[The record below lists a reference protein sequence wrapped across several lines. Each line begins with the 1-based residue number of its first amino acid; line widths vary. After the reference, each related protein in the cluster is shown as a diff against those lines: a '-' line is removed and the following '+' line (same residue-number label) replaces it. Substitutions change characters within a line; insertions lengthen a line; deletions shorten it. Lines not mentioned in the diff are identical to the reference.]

1 MNTRRKPSP
10 GLQKKQPVAA
20 ASAAKAPGTKNQ
32 SKSPVLPGMQQGAAL
47 PGWVYGVI
55 VALAFAFYGNTMLN
69 HYALDDTMVLT
80 QNEFVKRG
88 VSTIPKILKYDTFI
102 GRYGEAVINLPGGRY
117 RPLSVITLAIE
128 YELFTDAETKQ
139 IIHDKLD
146 QGKNDDDAAILIE
159 TPLPYINHFMNI
171 LLYAISAVVLLL
183 IMLRLFPLESA
194 TGWRALFNIPVL
206 TVIFFVAHPVHSE
219 VVANIKG
226 RDEIMTLLGALCAL
240 YFTIRWLDSKKPAD
254 MVYAFVSFLLGLF
267 SKENAI
273 TFLVVIPITIY
284 LIRPC
289 KMKFLICS
297 LLSALLVFP
306 FFKGH
311 AGLFFVSAIPLL
323 VCLFISEKDKRYV
336 IAMLP
341 LYAAAFI
348 FLLAR
353 QSAINLDP
361 LPEKELMNNPFM
373 YMTGSQKWAS
383 IIYVMGRYLWLQL
396 FPYPLTTDYYPYH
409 IPIMNF
415 SDVSVMFFTL
425 LYAVL
430 GAFTLW
436 GIFKRNKYAY
446 AVVWFVVPLSIVSN
460 IFVQVGTFMNERFIY
475 ISSIGF
481 CMVLADFLIYHLP
494 KWLQQ
499 KMLYRG
505 AVTVFVLALLCL
517 YGADTVA
524 RNRAWYDD
532 FTLSTTDVKT
542 SPKSAK
548 ANYDAAR
555 VYNIEVQKATDS
567 TVRDSITRLINKHA
581 RRAVEIHP
589 NYENAL
595 LLLSWSNGVLGQPP
609 DSSVKY
615 LLRLIRRNP
624 FNPFAI
630 DALNAAASNYPNVE
644 KRIEIWEYVVK
655 VAPQRFEAHYNLGAV
670 YANEQGRFQD
680 AAPHFEKSAE
690 LNPNHAPALMAAG
703 AMYANMG
710 KFGKSVELFERAA
723 KLTPNDTIVYINL
736 WRTYSAVGDG
746 VKAQDALSKYWTLKT
761 PPPAQVQP

>member
-1 MNTRRKPSP
+1 MKTQQKP
-10 GLQKKQPVAA
+10 LKKP
-20 ASAAKAPGTKNQ
+20 APA
-32 SKSPVLPGMQQGAAL
+32 PVLPQGAAL
-47 PGWVYGVI
+47 PKWVYGLI
-55 VALAFAFYGNTMLN
+55 FALAFAFYGNTMLN
-69 HYALDDTMVLT
+69 QYALDDTMVLT

-117 RPLSVITLAIE
+117 RPLSVITLAVE

-139 IIHDKLD
+139 IIQDKLD
-146 QGKNDDDAAILIE
+146 QGKNDDDAALLVE
-159 TPLPYINHFMNI
+159 TPLPYVNHFMNI
-171 LLYAISAVVLLL
+171 LLYALTAGVLLL

-194 TGWRALFNIPVL
+194 EGWRAVLNIPVL

-226 RDEIMTLLGALCAL
+226 RDEIMTLLGALGAL
-240 YFTIRWLDSKKPAD
+240 YYTIRWLSSKKPAD
-254 MVYAFVSFLLGLF
+254 MIGAFAAFLIGLF

-284 LIRPC
+284 LLRPC
-289 KMKFLICS
+289 SKKFLICS
-297 LLSALLVFP
+297 LISALLVFP

-311 AGLFFVSAIPLL
+311 AGLFFVSVLPLL
-323 VCLFISEKDKRYV
+323 VCLFISAPDKRHV
-336 IAMLP
+336 QAMLP

-373 YMTGSQKWAS
+373 YMTSPQKWAS

-415 SDVSVMFFTL
+415 SDVSVIAFTL
-425 LYAVL
+425 LYAAM

-481 CMVLADFLIYHLP
+481 CMVLADFLIIQLP
-494 KWLQQ
+494 KWLKQNA
-499 KMLYRG
+499 LYRG
-505 AVTVFVLALLCL
+505 ALGAFLLALLCL

-524 RNRAWYDD
+524 RNRAWHDD
-532 FTLSTTDVKT
+532 FTLSTTDAKT
-542 SPKSAK
+542 SPNSAK

-555 VYNIEVQKATDS
+555 VYNIEVQRATDS
-567 TVRDSITRLINKHA
+567 TVRDSITRLINKYSQ
-581 RRAVEIHP
+581 RAVDIHP

-595 LLLSWSNGVLGQPP
+595 LLLSWSNSVLGQPP

-615 LLRLIRRNP
+615 LLRLIRWNP

-630 DALNAAASNYPNVE
+630 DALAAATANYPNVE
-644 KRIEIWEYVVK
+644 KRLEIWEYVAK
-655 VAPQRFEAHYNLGAV
+655 VAPKRWEANYNLAAI

-680 AAPHFEKSAE
+680 ALPYFEKAME
-690 LNPNHAPALMAAG
+690 LNPTHAPAVMAVG
-703 AMYANMG
+703 AMYANTG
-710 KFGKSVELFERAA
+710 KYGKSVEMFERVA
-723 KLTPNDTIVYINL
+723 KLTPNDTLVYINL
-736 WRTYSAVGDG
+736 WRTYNTVGDG
-746 VKAQDALSKYWTLKT
+746 VKAQEALNRYWALKT
-761 PPPAQVQP
+761 PPPAPPAPVQ

>member
-1 MNTRRKPSP
+1 MNKQHKRPSNFRTKPQIESAKREP
-10 GLQKKQPVAA
+10 IKKAA
-20 ASAAKAPGTKNQ
+20 
-32 SKSPVLPGMQQGAAL
+32 PVLPAIQHGAAL
-47 PGWVYGVI
+47 PKWVYGLI
-55 VALAFAFYGNTMLN
+55 LALVFAFYGNTMLN

-88 VSTIPKILKYDTFI
+88 VGYIPKILKYDTFT
-102 GRYGEAVINLPGGRY
+102 GRYGEIAINLPGGRY
-117 RPLSVITLAIE
+117 RPLSVIMLAVE

-139 IIHDKLD
+139 TIQDKLD
-146 QGKNDDDAAILIE
+146 QGKNDDDAALLIE
-159 TPLPYINHFMNI
+159 TPLPYVNHLVNI
-171 LLYAISAVVLLL
+171 LLYAISAWVLLL

-206 TVIFFVAHPVHSE
+206 TVILFVAHPVHSE

-240 YFTIRWLDSKKPAD
+240 YFTLRWLDTKKLQD
-254 MVYAFVSFLLGLF
+254 IIYASVAFLLGLF

-273 TFLVVIPITIY
+273 TFLVVIPITMY
-284 LIRPC
+284 FIRPC
-289 KMKFLICS
+289 SIKFMICS

-306 FFKGH
+306 FFKGN
-311 AGLFFVSAIPLL
+311 AGLFFVSVVPLL
-323 VCLFISEKDKRYV
+323 ICLFISRQDKRHV
-336 IAMLP
+336 TALLP

-361 LPEKELMNNPFM
+361 LPERELMNNPFM
-373 YMTGSQKWAS
+373 YMTSPQKWAS
-383 IIYVMGRYLWLQL
+383 IIYVMGRYLWLQI

-415 SDVSVMFFTL
+415 SDVSVIFITL
-425 LYAVL
+425 FYVVL
-430 GAFTLW
+430 GAFTFW

-481 CMVLADFLIYHLP
+481 CMVLADFLIYQLP
-494 KWLQQ
+494 KWL
-499 KMLYRG
+499 KRETLYRG
-505 AVTVFVLALLCL
+505 IVAVFVLVLLCL
-517 YGADTVA
+517 YGVDTVA
-524 RNRAWYDD
+524 RNKAWYDD

-555 VYNIEVQKATDS
+555 VYNIEVQRATDS
-567 TVRDSITRLINKHA
+567 TVRDSITHLINKYS

-595 LLLSWSNGVLGQPP
+595 LLLSWSNGALGQPA

-615 LLRLIRRNP
+615 LLRLLRWSPYNA
-624 FNPFAI
+624 FAV
-630 DALNAAASNYPNVE
+630 DALALTTANYPSDQ
-644 KRIEIWEYVVK
+644 KAKIWEYVVK
-655 VAPQRFEAHYNLGAV
+655 VAPQRFEPNYNLAFI
-670 YANEQGRFQD
+670 YANEMGRFED
-680 AAPHFEKSAE
+680 ALSYFEKAIAIK
-690 LNPNHAPALMAAG
+690 PDHAQALMGTG
-703 AMYANMG
+703 AMYANTG
-710 KFGKSVELFERAA
+710 NFGKAVELFKQVE
-723 KLTPNDTIVYINL
+723 KITPNDTLVHINL
-736 WRTYSAVGDG
+736 YRTYSSVGDW
-746 VKAQDALSKYWTLKT
+746 VRAQEALNKYWAVKT
-761 PPPAQVQP
+761 APPPAQ

>member
-1 MNTRRKPSP
+1 MNKQYKRSSNLRNKSHVESAKREP
-10 GLQKKQPVAA
+10 LKKAA
-20 ASAAKAPGTKNQ
+20 PI
-32 SKSPVLPGMQQGAAL
+32 LPTIQQGVAL
-47 PGWVYGVI
+47 PKWVYGVI
-55 VALAFAFYGNTMLN
+55 LALVFAFYGNTMLN

-88 VSTIPKILKYDTFI
+88 ISYIPKIVKYDTFT
-102 GRYGEAVINLPGGRY
+102 GRYGEIAINLPGGRY
-117 RPLSVITLAIE
+117 RPLSVIMLALE
-128 YELFTDAETKQ
+128 YELFTDSETKQ
-139 IIHDKLD
+139 IIQDKLD
-146 QGKNDDDAAILIE
+146 QGKNDDDAPLLIE
-159 TPLPYINHFMNI
+159 TPLPYVNHLVNI
-171 LLYAISAVVLLL
+171 LLYAISAWVLLL

-194 TGWRALFNIPVL
+194 SGWRALFNIPVL
-206 TVIFFVAHPVHSE
+206 TVILFVAHPVHSE

-240 YFTIRWLDSKKPAD
+240 YFTLRWLDTNKLKHIS
-254 MVYAFVSFLLGLF
+254 YASLAFLLGLF

-273 TFLVVIPITIY
+273 TFLVVIPITMY
-284 LIRPC
+284 FIRPC
-289 KMKFLICS
+289 STKFMICS
-297 LLSALLVFP
+297 LLSAILVFP
-306 FFKGH
+306 FFKGN
-311 AGLFFVSAIPLL
+311 AGFFFLSVIPLL
-323 VCLFISEKDKRYV
+323 ICFFISKKDKRHV
-336 IAMLP
+336 TALLP

-373 YMTGSQKWAS
+373 YMTAMQKWAS

-415 SDVSVMFFTL
+415 SDVSVIFITL
-425 LYAVL
+425 SYVAL
-430 GAFTLW
+430 GVFTLW

-481 CMVLADFLIYHLP
+481 CMVLADFLVYQLP
-494 KWLQQ
+494 KWLKQ
-499 KMLYRG
+499 KNLYQGVVAAFML
-505 AVTVFVLALLCL
+505 VLLCL
-517 YGADTVA
+517 YGVDTVA
-524 RNRAWYDD
+524 RNKAWYDD

-555 VYNIEVQKATDS
+555 VYNIEVQKTTDS
-567 TVRDSITRLINKHA
+567 TARDSITRLINKYS

-595 LLLSWSNGVLGQPP
+595 LLLSWSNGALGQPA

-615 LLRLIRRNP
+615 LLKLLRWSP
-624 FNPFAI
+624 FNAFAV
-630 DALNAAASNYPNVE
+630 DALALATANYPLEQKV
-644 KRIEIWEYVVK
+644 EIWKYVVK
-655 VAPQRFEAHYNLGAV
+655 VAPQRFESNYNLAFI
-670 YANEQGRFQD
+670 YANELQRYEL
-680 AAPHFEKSAE
+680 ALPYFEKAITI
-690 LNPNHAPALMAAG
+690 NPNHAQALMGAG
-703 AMYANMG
+703 AMYANTG
-710 KFGKSVELFERAA
+710 KFPKSIELFERVA
-723 KLTPNDTIVYINL
+723 KITPNDTLVYLNL
-736 WRTYSAVGDG
+736 MRTYNVVGDDI
-746 VKAQDALSKYWTLKT
+746 KAQEALNKYWAIKT
-761 PPPAQVQP
+761 APPQQMNN